1 MQTRSVEPG
10 DHGEWLRMR
19 QALWP
24 ECPIETV
31 EAEMATILADRENQ
45 AVFVATRPTG
55 RLGGFVEASVHPH
68 AIGCETHPVAYL
80 EGWYVDPDLRRT
92 GVGSALLAAAESW
105 ARAKGYREM
114 ASDTLFDSD
123 AGLAAH
129 QACGYAV
136 TGRLIHFK
144 KRL

>member
-1 MQTRSVEPG
+1 MG
-10 DHGEWLRMR
+10 
-19 QALWP
+19 
-24 ECPIETV
+24 
-31 EAEMATILADRENQ
+31 TILADRESQ
-45 AVFVATRPTG
+45 AVFVAVRPTG

-80 EGWYVDPDLRRT
+80 EGWYVDSDLRRT
-92 GVGSALLAAAESW
+92 GVGRELLAATESW
-105 ARAKGYREM
+105 ARSKGYREM
-114 ASDTLFDSD
+114 ASDTLFDND

-129 QACGYAV
+129 RACGYTV

>member
-1 MQTRSVEPG
+1 MQIRPVEPG
-10 DHGEWLRMR
+10 DRGEWLRMR
-19 QALWP
+19 RALWSK
-24 ECPIETV
+24 CPIDTL
-31 EAEMATILADRENQ
+31 EAEMATILAGRENQ
-45 AVFVATRPTG
+45 AVFVAARPTG
-55 RLGGFVEASVHPH
+55 RLGGFVEASIHPH
-68 AIGCETHPVAYL
+68 AIGCQTHPVAYL

-92 GVGSALLAAAESW
+92 GVGNALLAAAESW
-105 ARAKGYREM
+105 ARAKGHREM
-114 ASDTLFDSD
+114 ASDTLFDNE